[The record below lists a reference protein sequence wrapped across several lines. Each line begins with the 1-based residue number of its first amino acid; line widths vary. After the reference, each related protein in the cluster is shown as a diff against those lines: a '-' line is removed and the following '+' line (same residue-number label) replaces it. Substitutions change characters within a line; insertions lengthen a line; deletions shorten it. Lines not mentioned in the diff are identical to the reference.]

1 MSTSS
6 SFNLIF
12 LNMSA
17 QKIILLNQKG
27 GVGKTTTCVNLGSS
41 LCAMGYKVL
50 LVDFDSQGNLTGA
63 VSGDSRKPTMY
74 DVIVGRVTAQDAV
87 QETPFQNLFL
97 IPGSIDL
104 AGLNVEL
111 VGEEDNN
118 YFLKKRLA
126 ELDSQ
131 FDFIFVDCPPSLGVI
146 TMNALA
152 ASNKL
157 IVPMKPDLMSSYG
170 LSMMDTFCAEM
181 QDLNPGIHIDF
192 IFFNVYEKGQTM
204 TDTVEAD
211 VREKYGDRVLDTVV
225 RKNNDVAK
233 AAFEY
238 TDVVSAYPSSNG
250 ATDFKALVDE
260 LLEKM

>member
-1 MSTSS
+1 M
-6 SFNLIF
+6 
-12 LNMSA
+12 MKA
-17 QKIILLNQKG
+17 KIISVANHKG
-27 GVGKTTTCVNLGSS
+27 GVGKTASVATIGAILASKG
-41 LCAMGYKVL
+41 KKIL
-50 LVDFDSQGNLTGA
+50 LVDLDTQANLTRHFFA
-63 VSGDSRKPTMY
+63 DIPARIVYHAIRERKELPVY
-74 DVIVGRVTAQDAV
+74 PVR
-87 QETPFQNLFL
+87 QNLHL
-97 IPGSIDL
+97 VPSGLEMAGIDIEMT
-104 AGLNVEL
+104 NMRRR
-111 VGEEDNN
+111 EDV
-118 YFLKKRLA
+118 LKDLLEPQKSRYDYIIL
-126 ELDSQ
+126 
-131 FDFIFVDCPPSLGVI
+131 DCPPSLGLI

-152 ASNKL
+152 ETNKL
-157 IVPMKPDLMSSYG
+157 LVPMKPDLMSSYG

-181 QDLNPGIHIDF
+181 QDLNPGIHIDI

>member
-1 MSTSS
+1 MKK
-6 SFNLIF
+6 
-12 LNMSA
+12 A
-17 QKIILLNQKG
+17 KIISIANHKG
-27 GVGKTTTCVNLGSS
+27 GVGKTASVATIGAILASKG
-41 LCAMGYKVL
+41 KKIL
-50 LVDFDSQGNLTGA
+50 LVDLDTQANLTRHFFA
-63 VSGDSRKPTMY
+63 DIPARIVYHAIRERKDLPIY
-74 DVIVGRVTAQDAV
+74 PVR
-87 QETPFQNLFL
+87 QNL
-97 IPGSIDL
+97 DL
-104 AGLNVEL
+104 VPSGLEMAGIEIEMTNMRRR
-111 VGEEDNN
+111 EDV
-118 YFLKKRLA
+118 LKDLLEPQKSRYDYIIL
-126 ELDSQ
+126 
-131 FDFIFVDCPPSLGVI
+131 DCPPSLGLI

-170 LSMMDTFCAEM
+170 LSMMDVFCAEM